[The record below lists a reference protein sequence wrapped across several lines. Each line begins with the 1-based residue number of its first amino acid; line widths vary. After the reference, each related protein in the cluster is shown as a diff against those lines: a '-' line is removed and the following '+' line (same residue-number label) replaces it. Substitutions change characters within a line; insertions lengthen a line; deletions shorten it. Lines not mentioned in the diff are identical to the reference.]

1 MFAIKLCVF
10 VYFPLQYY
18 RISTIYFITWL
29 FITFKLICILQRLS
43 LFNHWRKNVFIF
55 FLFRDFKFFDFP
67 FVIYKFIKWFC
78 WILNYLELKQWNEW
92 NECGDLYFMGILT
105 YYLFCII
112 DILIRGFVFNIKI
125 NLNPKVLKQFP

>member
-1 MFAIKLCVF
+1 M
-10 VYFPLQYY
+10 
-18 RISTIYFITWL
+18 
-29 FITFKLICILQRLS
+29 
-43 LFNHWRKNVFIF
+43 FIF

-78 WILNYLELKQWNEW
+78 WIFDYLELKQR

-105 YYLFCII
+105 YFLFCII